1 MSACSRSTS
10 GRGALAQPARR
21 AMAATT
27 ANVRM
32 PVMYASAMRIRTF
45 ALALLFATVAHAQPV
60 VLAGG
65 RLIDGYG
72 GPPIENA
79 VIVIDGS
86 TIRTVGT
93 QTTVRIPDGAKI
105 IDTNGFTMMPGLMDM
120 HVHLMILGHGDY
132 EHWFK
137 TYASQWRDVVMPISA
152 KELLFAGVTT
162 ARDLGAPL
170 DDIVAVKKRIEADE
184 IPGPRLFVAGP
195 FLQHTAPPLEAKF
208 RWEVH
213 GADDARKKVDII
225 ADGGADVIKM
235 IDQDQM
241 TIEEV
246 KAIVDEAHKRGKTV
260 AAHAHRSEEIRRGL
274 QAGDDCFE
282 HTGLATKPGYE
293 ADLLPA
299 MRERNATLYW
309 CPTLEGLYLFDL
321 TSKFP
326 ERVDD
331 QRLKKDLP
339 PEMYK
344 DVYTSLQ
351 PVSHLDYF
359 RLVPRRLP
367 TLPNKFKQLRD
378 SGVTIIVGTD
388 SGIPLNFHF
397 DSTWRELKTMVDLGM
412 PPMDVIRAA
421 TFWPAQLLTQ
431 PNLGTIAASK
441 LADIIV
447 VDGDPLTD
455 MTSLRN
461 IVHVVKDGKVYK

>member
-1 MSACSRSTS
+1 MK
-10 GRGALAQPARR
+10 
-21 AMAATT
+21 
-27 ANVRM
+27 
-32 PVMYASAMRIRTF
+32 MRIF
-45 ALALLFATVAHAQPV
+45 GLALLLAASANAEIL

-72 GPPIENA
+72 GPPMENA
-79 VIVIDGS
+79 VIIIEGT

-93 QTTVRIPDGAKI
+93 WGTIRIPDGARV
-105 IDTNGFTMMPGLMDM
+105 IDTNGYTMMPGLMDM

-132 EHWFK
+132 DYWFK

-152 KELLFAGVTT
+152 KQLLMAGITT

-170 DDIVAVKKRIEADE
+170 EDIVAVKKRIEADE
-184 IPGPRLFVAGP
+184 IPGPRLFVSGP

-208 RWEVH
+208 RWEVK
-213 GADDARKKVDII
+213 GAEDARKKVDII

-241 TIEEV
+241 TMDEV
-246 KAIVDEAHKRGKTV
+246 KAIVDQAHKRGKTV

-274 QAGDDCFE
+274 QAGVDCFE

-293 ADLLPA
+293 EDILQM

-309 CPTLEGLYLFDL
+309 CPTMEGLFLYEQ
-321 TSKFP
+321 TEKYP
-326 ERVDD
+326 ERIDD
-331 QRLKKDLP
+331 QRLRRDLP
-339 PEMYK
+339 PEMYL
-344 DVYTSLQ
+344 DVYKSIVS
-351 PVSHLDYF
+351 VSHLDYF
-359 RLVPRRLP
+359 RLVPRRIP
-367 TLPNKFKQLRD
+367 TLANKFKQLRE

-412 PPMDVIRAA
+412 PPMEAIRAA
-421 TFWPAQLLTQ
+421 TYWPAQLLKQ
-431 PNLGTIAASK
+431 PNLGTIAPGK
-441 LADIIV
+441 LADVIV

-455 MTSLRN
+455 MSSLR
-461 IVHVVKDGKVYK
+461 HVVKVVKNGKVYK